1 MITSW
6 NMLNEMW
13 MSELSTKGHIQI
25 DYCGQSLLYVSI
37 SLKWHVVNADS
48 FAEREK
54 SLLLTDPPVEPISS
68 CRDESGYV
76 PTVGRW
82 GSETEDWEQLTG
94 SGEWPEGHPLP
105 LPSWGSPK
113 PALYVPSVEQ
123 YEDLASNVELTVQQL
138 LQAHNYNSVGN
149 LLRWVWI
156 VGL

>member
-1 MITSW
+1 
-6 NMLNEMW
+6 MW
-13 MSELSTKGHIQI
+13 MNELTTEGHIQI
-25 DYCGQSLLYVSI
+25 DYCGQSLLQVSF
-37 SLKWHVVNADS
+37 SLQWHVLNAGS
-48 FAEREK
+48 VTEREK
-54 SLLLTDPPVEPISS
+54 SLLITDPPVEPISS

-82 GSETEDWEQLTG
+82 GSEWPSWLETEDWEQLTG

-113 PALYVPSVEQ
+113 PALCVPSVEQ